1 MKRSIRGIGLGI
13 GAAAMVVAG
22 TGVWAAGTYK
32 WVDDQGVVHYSDK
45 APPDVPSKGET
56 VLDKQGREV
65 QKIDPPLTPAQ
76 LKAKAEEDERQRAQ
90 AKAKDDQ
97 ARKDRA
103 LMQSY
108 TNEEEIDI
116 ARQRAVSTIEA
127 QIKSAQAYT
136 ADLTLQQKSIAQ
148 QKAGFGS
155 KPIPVELEQVHRSR
169 LRTVAPGDPPS
180 PETGGAHHDRKQIRH
195 DQAALA
201 GDHG

>member
-90 AKAKDDQ
+90 AKAKDD
-97 ARKDRA
+97 
-103 LMQSY
+103 
-108 TNEEEIDI
+108 
-116 ARQRAVSTIEA
+116 
-127 QIKSAQAYT
+127 
-136 ADLTLQQKSIAQ
+136 
-148 QKAGFGS
+148 
-155 KPIPVELEQVHRSR
+155 H
-169 LRTVAPGDPPS
+169 
-180 PETGGAHHDRKQIRH
+180 
-195 DQAALA
+195 
-201 GDHG
+201 